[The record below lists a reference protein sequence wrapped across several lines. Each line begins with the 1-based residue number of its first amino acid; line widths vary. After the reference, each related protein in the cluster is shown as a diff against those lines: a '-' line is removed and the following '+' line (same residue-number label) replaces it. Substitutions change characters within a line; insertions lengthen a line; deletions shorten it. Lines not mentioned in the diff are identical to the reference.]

1 MTEDDFREMQRVAQG
16 AQVEEIRFS
25 EPYAICLAF
34 LDRPEN
40 ENKRNDSGFYN
51 LLCEKLGRPAS
62 TLIRLGPDQTAI
74 VLMPGEQEAFKREAP
89 TFCQR
94 ISGFCRAYLNRP
106 CGFLLSEQFADSGGF
121 LQEL

>member
-40 ENKRNDSGFYN
+40 ENKRNDSGFY
-51 LLCEKLGRPAS
+51 S
-62 TLIRLGPDQTAI
+62 HYYTLII
-74 VLMPGEQEAFKREAP
+74 
-89 TFCQR
+89 
-94 ISGFCRAYLNRP
+94 
-106 CGFLLSEQFADSGGF
+106 
-121 LQEL
+121 